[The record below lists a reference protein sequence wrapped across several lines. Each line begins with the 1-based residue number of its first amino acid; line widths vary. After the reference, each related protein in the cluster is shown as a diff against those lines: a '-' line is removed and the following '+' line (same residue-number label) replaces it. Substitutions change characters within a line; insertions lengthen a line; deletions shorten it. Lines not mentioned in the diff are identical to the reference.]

1 MSFHLNRR
9 TEFLNRLVTADLPTI
24 VGTAA
29 PYGVRLEQ
37 NANVAGQLYWRVVGI
52 HHLTPDENRGRHA
65 VYVDVLDEAGTR
77 VRDPNLR
84 LRWGWEGQRAD
95 ERADPKPFDKPD
107 NEPAANAD
115 LNRGQHLWVH
125 IEGDGLPSERVLN
138 CHTDHADEPGPGGEK
153 WNTSGHHSF
162 YILFQRTRR
171 QGEVQKP
178 DIITQP
184 AGAFRFEVWPTEQQT
199 ITQRFGDNPADYA
212 QFNMAGHEGI
222 DIAANLGSRI
232 FCVAPGQVKMVQPDP
247 NAHNYGIHVRVQH
260 RDGYETI
267 YAHLERALVEPDQT
281 VPLATCLV
289 WRTTPATA
297 AAIICI

>member
-37 NANVAGQLYWRVVGI
+37 NAGVAGQIYWRVVGI

-65 VYVDVLDEAGTR
+65 VYVDVIDEAGQR
-77 VRDPNLR
+77 VHNPNLR

-95 ERADPKPFDKPD
+95 EPVDPKPFDKPD
-107 NEPAANAD
+107 DEPAANAD
-115 LNRGQHLWVH
+115 LNRGQHLWVQ

-138 CHTDHADEPGPGGEK
+138 CHTEHVDEPGPGGEK
-153 WNTSGHHSF
+153 WNTTGHHSF

-178 DIITQP
+178 DIITEP
-184 AGAFRFEVWPTEQQT
+184 CITVKEAREKRVELEKTIVSLLAKFSNETGARVHS
-199 ITQRFGDNPADYA
+199 IDVAIDYENGRRDD
-212 QFNMAGHEGI
+212 FYSI
-222 DIAANLGSRI
+222 I
-232 FCVAPGQVKMVQPDP
+232 VQVF
-247 NAHNYGIHVRVQH
+247 I
-260 RDGYETI
+260 
-267 YAHLERALVEPDQT
+267 
-281 VPLATCLV
+281 
-289 WRTTPATA
+289 
-297 AAIICI
+297 